1 MMDDN
6 DVVPIHEDFGRW
18 YREVDSVTDENRL
31 QARWTGVAAV
41 ARSADGD
48 DLEALI
54 RLVFRSRKAA
64 APASVQKIREA
75 FKDADG
81 TFEAYGNDRE
91 MEILAGACL
100 VALMDGGNIVG
111 GAAALAITT
120 ACLSGARQPSVPM
133 DLPVLAESAIDSIAD
148 ADRQRPD
155 LVDGGPSK
163 PVRLDFNKA
172 VQKINE
178 QPNWPG
184 LGEAFKLAA
193 TDVRAALNM
202 AFERQSGA
210 LQAVDRFIRIQDE
223 ELQMLWWLTGQRS
236 WDYDCSFNDVPV
248 HARPLVL
255 AKELADSTEFPPG
268 PPSVIGLLSRAGV
281 GGDELLTVPEAINA
295 AKSDW
300 LAQIVGEDDPSPVS
314 TPLHF
319 AIKRQLETGPGDSWV
334 PGWEGAAEVSADH
347 DVSSLQLGVLFYR
360 ERLLRIAI

>member
-1 MMDDN
+1 MDDK
-6 DVVPIHEDFGRW
+6 DVVPIHRDFGRW
-18 YREVDSVTDENRL
+18 YREVASVTDETRL
-31 QARWTGVAAV
+31 QARWTGVEV
-41 ARSADGD
+41 FARSANGD
-48 DLEALI
+48 DLEALV
-54 RLVFRSRKAA
+54 RLVFRSRMAA

-81 TFEAYGNDRE
+81 TFEMSGNDRE
-91 MEILAGACL
+91 MEILAGSCL
-100 VALMDGGNIVG
+100 VALMEGGSSVG

-133 DLPVLAESAIDSIAD
+133 DLSVLAESAIDSIAE

-155 LVDGGPSK
+155 LVDGVPPK
-163 PVRLDFNKA
+163 PLRLNFNKA
-172 VQKINE
+172 VEKVNE
-178 QPNWPG
+178 QQGWPIIA
-184 LGEAFKLAA
+184 EAFKLAA
-193 TDVRAALNM
+193 TDVRAALN
-202 AFERQSGA
+202 AASKRHSDT
-210 LQAVDRFIRIQDE
+210 LQAVNRFVRIQDE

-268 PPSVIGLLSRAGV
+268 PPSAIGLLSRAGL
-281 GGDELLTVPEAINA
+281 GEDELLTVPKAINA

-334 PGWEGAAEVSADH
+334 PGWAAAAEVSADH
-347 DVSSLQLGVLFYR
+347 AVSSLQLGVLFYR
-360 ERLLRIAI
+360 ERLLRVAI

>member
-1 MMDDN
+1 MDDK
-6 DVVPIHEDFGRW
+6 DVVPIHRDFGRW
-18 YREVDSVTDENRL
+18 YRELESVIDETRL
-31 QARWTGVAAV
+31 QARWAGVEAV

-54 RLVFRSRKAA
+54 RLVFRSRLAA

-75 FKDADG
+75 FTDADG

-100 VALMDGGNIVG
+100 VALMDGGNSVG

-120 ACLSGARQPSVPM
+120 ACLSGARQPSTPM
-133 DLPVLAESAIDSIAD
+133 DLSVLAESAIDSIAE

-155 LVDGGPSK
+155 LVDGEPSK
-163 PVRLDFNKA
+163 PLRLNLSKA
-172 VQKINE
+172 VEKINE
-178 QPNWPG
+178 QQSWQAVAD
-184 LGEAFKLAA
+184 AFRLAA
-193 TDVRAALNM
+193 TDVRAALKV
-202 AFERQSGA
+202 AFERQSDI
-210 LQAVDRFIRIQDE
+210 LQAVNRFIRIQDE

-268 PPSVIGLLSRAGV
+268 PPSVIGLLSRAGL
-281 GGDELLTVPEAINA
+281 GSHELLTVPEVINA
-295 AKSDW
+295 AKSGW

-314 TPLHF
+314 TPIHF
-319 AIKRQLETGPGDSWV
+319 AIKRQLETGSGDSWV
-334 PGWEGAAEVSADH
+334 PGWAAAAEVSADH
-347 DVSSLQLGVLFYR
+347 AVSSLQLGVLFYR
-360 ERLLRIAI
+360 ERLLRIAL